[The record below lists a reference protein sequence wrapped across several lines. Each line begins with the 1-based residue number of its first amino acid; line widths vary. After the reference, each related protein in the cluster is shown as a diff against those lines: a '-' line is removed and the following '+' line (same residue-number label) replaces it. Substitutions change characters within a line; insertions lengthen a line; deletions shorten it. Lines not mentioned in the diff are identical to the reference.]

1 MSIRY
6 SAVLNLAQYA
16 VPNHPIRVGKVMTL
30 APKQEQ
36 MILRML
42 VEAPYAD
49 GLQLPDELEWLRP
62 HIETARQFQAEHVGV
77 KHPFTYVT
85 VRHGMVATETDDL
98 WHVDGFSMKYHHLP
112 EANYVFASGGTPTE
126 IAVKPIAF
134 PDNFDPLK
142 HNIHLYLAHRMNDAE
157 RFHLQADCL
166 YLMDPYV
173 IHRRPPG
180 TQNAKRTFARIS
192 FTPIEIPDINNTKN
206 PLIPT
211 PHYTVDG
218 VKGFRD
224 QLLDY
229 DEQVA
234 A

>member
-30 APKQEQ
+30 APKQER

-42 VEAPYAD
+42 VEAPYAE

-126 IAVKPIAF
+126 IAVKPIMF
-134 PDNFDPLK
+134 PSDFDPLK
-142 HNIHLYLAHRMNDAE
+142 HNIHLYLAHHMDARGTFPFAGRLPVYDGPVCHSPSAARNTE
-157 RFHLQADCL
+157 YEAHICAYQLHTNRNTGREQHQKSPHPDPAL
-166 YLMDPYV
+166 YGG
-173 IHRRPPG
+173 RR
-180 TQNAKRTFARIS
+180 KR
-192 FTPIEIPDINNTKN
+192 IP
-206 PLIPT
+206 
-211 PHYTVDG
+211 
-218 VKGFRD
+218 
-224 QLLDY
+224 
-229 DEQVA
+229 
-234 A
+234 